1 MEGEG
6 SRALVQQGCVLL
18 LALSLSTAAP
28 PDDVVPS
35 LPSLADLDPVPRE
48 KRTWGMLSIISYW
61 CVLALMR
68 SLS

>member
-1 MEGEG
+1 MEGQG

-18 LALSLSTAAP
+18 LVLSLSSAGP
-28 PDDVVPS
+28 PDDAVPS

-48 KRTWGMLSIISYW
+48 KRTWGMFSIISYW
-61 CVLALMR
+61 CVLALMP